1 MPAKRSFDR
10 ETIINAAFNII
21 RTKGRKSLSARTLA
35 NSLESSTMPIYS
47 MFSSMKAL
55 EKDLE
60 RKAFDLFAEYTNTV
74 VTGDS
79 YTDISWGYIRFARDE
94 KELFKLMFL
103 DSRSKNVAAY
113 KKNKEFILGQL
124 TRQLRQSGDFDD
136 LSDSEMA
143 RAMEFNEIFIHGI
156 SSLIVSGRLE
166 NQSDDHILSLIKEI
180 REFLVRGKTLSEYI
194 QKLKQGAK
202 SLASKIELSE

>member
-1 MPAKRSFDR
+1 
-10 ETIINAAFNII
+10 
-21 RTKGRKSLSARTLA
+21 
-35 NSLESSTMPIYS
+35 MPIYS

-60 RKAFDLFAEYTNTV
+60 KKAFDLFAEYTNKV

-79 YTDISWGYIRFARDE
+79 YMDISWGYIRFARDE

-156 SSLIVSGRLE
+156 SSLIVSGRFE

>member
-1 MPAKRSFDR
+1 
-10 ETIINAAFNII
+10 
-21 RTKGRKSLSARTLA
+21 
-35 NSLESSTMPIYS
+35 
-47 MFSSMKAL
+47 MKAL

-60 RKAFDLFAEYTNTV
+60 RKAFDLFAEYTNKV

-136 LSDSEMA
+136 LSDSEMT
-143 RAMEFNEIFIHGI
+143 RAMEINEIFIHGI
-156 SSLIVSGRLE
+156 SSLIVSGRFE